1 MDDAVVFAEVQV
13 PAAPV
18 LVSCDGLG
26 DLEISEVAGSEGL
39 SGADDVL
46 WRFPVGVPADG
57 DGVGKVVLGDL
68 EEGVEEARLD
78 DLVSVGKEGVGVAK
92 GE

>member
-1 MDDAVVFAEVQV
+1 MPSAS
-13 PAAPV
+13 V

-26 DLEISEVAGSEGL
+26 DFEVGEVAGSEGF

-57 DGVGKVVLGDL
+57 DGVCQVVLGDL
-68 EEGVEEARLD
+68 KEGVEEARLD
-78 DLVSVGKEGVGVAK
+78 DLVAVGQESVGVAK